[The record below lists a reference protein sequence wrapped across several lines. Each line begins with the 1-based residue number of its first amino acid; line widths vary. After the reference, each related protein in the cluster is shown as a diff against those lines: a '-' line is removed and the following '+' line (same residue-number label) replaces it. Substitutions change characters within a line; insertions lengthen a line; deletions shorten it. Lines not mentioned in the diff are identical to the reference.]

1 MYKDTS
7 KHGIIRQKWSRCTG
21 CNNFHVQKPV
31 GKRGEKQMQKGV
43 VLKSDYS
50 GHDASMGNDHQGFCH
65 LSLCCSGGG
74 WRGSHYLEAI
84 APSFCVVV
92 FRIVIKF
99 KMPRCT
105 RQLLCCA
112 GGYSFSLSSV
122 FPASRFCG
130 FSVLYL
136 FAFLCCYDDVVL
148 LFGSNRVSE
157 KHFIIIDVLLL
168 EDVRV
173 SVKLKVPECTVLC

>member
-1 MYKDTS
+1 MFRNPLK
-7 KHGIIRQKWSRCTG
+7 KGGKNRC
-21 CNNFHVQKPV
+21 K
-31 GKRGEKQMQKGV
+31 KGV

-92 FRIVIKF
+92 FRILIKF

-122 FPASRFCG
+122 FPASLFFR

-136 FAFLCCYDDVVL
+136 FAFLCYDDVVL
-148 LFGSNRVSE
+148 SFGSTRVSG
-157 KHFIIIDVLLL
+157 KHFIIIIDVLLL

-173 SVKLKVPECTVLC
+173 LVKLKVPECTVLC